1 MNSTVRDTGNALVT
15 TLVSALSNTNTTDYN
30 TVQFYSDSIT
40 SLTTFLSTAPDT
52 LLNTKVGAVAD
63 TTTNATTTN
72 ATTTTENNVVEAD
85 DTSMPDLPLTFENF
99 CKAPKS
105 LLVGMGDLHGKPFT
119 EYQANTMRPSYSE
132 VQTFAN
138 AIAGEALQLNYYR
151 VPFFVLEG
159 LDRASI
165 MRVAGLFGLKER
177 SFGSSAKG
185 RLTATKRAQVWE
197 RIYEKARSAGA
208 PC

>member
-1 MNSTVRDTGNALVT
+1 MNRNNTVREAGDSIVEALK
-15 TLVSALSNTNTTDYN
+15 SALSNTNTADYE
-30 TVQFYSDSIT
+30 TVQFYSNSIT
-40 SLTTFLSTAPDT
+40 SMTTFLSTAPDT
-52 LLNTKVGAVAD
+52 LLNTQVGTQTNMTE
-63 TTTNATTTN
+63 TTTAE
-72 ATTTTENNVVEAD
+72 TTTTTAPEATTNENK
-85 DTSMPDLPLTFENF
+85 MPDLPLTFENF

-105 LLVGMGDLHGKPFT
+105 LLVGMGELHGKPFS
-119 EYQANTMRPSYSE
+119 EYQANSMRPSYAE

-177 SFGSSAKG
+177 SFGAAAKG
-185 RLTATKRAQVWE
+185 RLTATKRGEVWE
-197 RIYEKARSAGA
+197 RIYDKARSAGA

>member
-165 MRVAGLFGLKER
+165 MRVAGLFG
-177 SFGSSAKG
+177 
-185 RLTATKRAQVWE
+185 
-197 RIYEKARSAGA
+197 
-208 PC
+208 

>member
-1 MNSTVRDTGNALVT
+1 MNRNNTVREAGDSIVDALK
-15 TLVSALSNTNTTDYN
+15 SALSNTNTTDYE
-30 TVQFYSDSIT
+30 TVQFYSNSIT
-40 SLTTFLSTAPDT
+40 SMTTFLSTAPDT
-52 LLNTKVGAVAD
+52 LLNTQVGTQTNTTE
-63 TTTNATTTN
+63 TTTTTAPEATTTN
-72 ATTTTENNVVEAD
+72 ENK
-85 DTSMPDLPLTFENF
+85 MPDLPLTFENF

-105 LLVGMGDLHGKPFT
+105 LLVGMGELHGKPFS
-119 EYQANTMRPSYSE
+119 EYQANSMRPSYTE

-177 SFGSSAKG
+177 SFGAAAKG
-185 RLTATKRAQVWE
+185 RLTATKRSEVWE
-197 RIYEKARSAGA
+197 RIYDKARSAGA